1 MRRIATAFIFALVAL
16 TASAST
22 LEETFD
28 HTYDV
33 PSGARLSLANVNGRI
48 IIHSWDQTRVRVHAD
63 KVVRGSGDEAKQAM
77 AALKI
82 DVTRSAGGL
91 SVMTRYP
98 KRGSD
103 GGFLDWMFG
112 SHVDASVTYDVT
124 VPRAMSLDLDNT
136 NGAIE
141 VSDVRGSHKLN
152 TTNGHIQM
160 ARCGGDV
167 SAETTNGGIKAELID
182 VTPGKSVR
190 LETTNG
196 RISLAAP
203 PTLAAQLDA
212 ATTNGSINTELPVTT
227 TNKSG
232 RHSLRGAL
240 NGGGPELRLR
250 TTNGSIDIRASR

>member
-33 PSGARLSLANVNGRI
+33 PLGARLSLANVNGRI
-48 IIHSWDQTRVRVHAD
+48 TIHSWDQARVRVHAD

-103 GGFLDWMFG
+103 GGFLD
-112 SHVDASVTYDVT
+112 
-124 VPRAMSLDLDNT
+124 
-136 NGAIE
+136 
-141 VSDVRGSHKLN
+141 
-152 TTNGHIQM
+152 
-160 ARCGGDV
+160 
-167 SAETTNGGIKAELID
+167 
-182 VTPGKSVR
+182 
-190 LETTNG
+190 
-196 RISLAAP
+196 
-203 PTLAAQLDA
+203 
-212 ATTNGSINTELPVTT
+212 
-227 TNKSG
+227 
-232 RHSLRGAL
+232 
-240 NGGGPELRLR
+240 
-250 TTNGSIDIRASR
+250 